1 MSHITVL
8 EIKVKDIDAL
18 MQACQSL
25 GLQFNRDKKSYKWY
39 NGNLACDHTISVA
52 NDTFEIGLI
61 DRGTHFDL
69 MGDFMGQL
77 RYVAGIKGV
86 KLTQEYT
93 KIVAIKEAMR
103 IAENDGYLMD
113 TQEDPET
120 GETVITLRSYE

>member
-8 EIKVKDIDAL
+8 DVQVKDIDAL
-18 MQACQSL
+18 MQACQTL

-39 NGNLACDHTISVA
+39 NGTLACDHTISVT

-77 RYVAGIKGV
+77 RYVAGIRGA
-86 KLTQEYT
+86 KLVREYT
-93 KIVAIKEAMR
+93 KAVAVKEAMR
-103 IAENDGYLMD
+103 IAGNEGYTMD
-113 TQEDPET
+113 MQEDPET
-120 GETVITLRSYE
+120 GETIITLRSFE

>member
-8 EIKVKDIDAL
+8 NIKVKDVDAL
-18 MQACQSL
+18 LQACQNL
-25 GLQFNRDKKSYKWY
+25 GLQFHRNKKSYKWY
-39 NGNLACDHTISVA
+39 NGTMACDHTISVA
-52 NDTFEIGLI
+52 NDNYEIGLI

-86 KLTQEYT
+86 KLVQEYT
-93 KIVAIKEAMR
+93 KVAAIKEAMK